1 MAVIFV
7 ILWYNRMTCKN
18 GRIMGNSLGSLW
30 KTWKGG
36 AAMVYT
42 THYQS
47 LWGSAPGGQGDALA
61 GLWLE
66 GQKYFLGSLKEPAE
80 PMEGH
85 PVLLQA
91 GDWLSRYFAGSGR
104 IPVS

>member
-1 MAVIFV
+1 
-7 ILWYNRMTCKN
+7 
-18 GRIMGNSLGSLW
+18 
-30 KTWKGG
+30 
-36 AAMVYT
+36 MVYT

-47 LWGSAPGGQGDALA
+47 PLGALLLAARGDALA

-80 PMEGH
+80 PWRAT
-85 PVLLQA
+85 PCC
-91 GDWLSRYFAGSGR
+91 SRPGIGCPATLRGSGR

>member
-1 MAVIFV
+1 
-7 ILWYNRMTCKN
+7 
-18 GRIMGNSLGSLW
+18 
-30 KTWKGG
+30 
-36 AAMVYT
+36 MVYT

-47 LWGSAPGGQGDALA
+47 PLGALLLAARGDALA

-91 GDWLSRYFAGSGR
+91 AGNFGGQSGR
-104 IPVS
+104 SCAASPMGA